1 MVLSF
6 SPQKLQSGRPVVV
19 DDMGQVELTTADR
32 LNVHEC
38 LGRYGRLIDA
48 RDWSA
53 LAEVFTPEA
62 TFDLT
67 AIGGPVLD
75 GLTEIRNYMAHHARH
90 PLAHHITNAHVE
102 QASGDGTRTSC
113 MLVAVQADGSVAS
126 GLYADEFVRT
136 AEGPRIRQRTF
147 RWLLAP
153 KTAPS

>member
-1 MVLSF
+1 M
-6 SPQKLQSGRPVVV
+6 
-19 DDMGQVELTTADR
+19 ELTIADR

-48 RDWSA
+48 RDWPA
-53 LAEVFTPEA
+53 LADVFTPEA

-75 GLTEIRNYMAHHARH
+75 GLDQIRDYMAHRARH

-102 QASGDGTRTSC
+102 QSDGDFVRTSC
-113 MLVAVQADGSVAS
+113 MLAAVQADGSVAS
-126 GLYADEFVRT
+126 GLYGDQFVR
-136 AEGPRIRQRTF
+136 AGDSLRIRRRTF

-153 KTAPS
+153 KTSPS